1 MKDELGR
8 KIMTKLASLRPKIY
22 SFIADDGYVHK
33 KGKRYTKVCNKTKTS
48 I

>member
-22 SFIADDGYVHK
+22 SSLADDGYVHK
-33 KGKRYTKVCNKTKTS
+33 KGKRYKKVCNKTNTC